1 MKCICGC
8 LQQLHQNY
16 SDACMNWHED
26 GCMSFVPDDGSS
38 PGTLSVDH
46 RADQYQGIYG
56 TERRFQL

>member
-26 GCMSFVPDDGSS
+26 GCMSFVAEKACLRGEN
-38 PGTLSVDH
+38 GCAT
-46 RADQYQGIYG
+46 R
-56 TERRFQL
+56 